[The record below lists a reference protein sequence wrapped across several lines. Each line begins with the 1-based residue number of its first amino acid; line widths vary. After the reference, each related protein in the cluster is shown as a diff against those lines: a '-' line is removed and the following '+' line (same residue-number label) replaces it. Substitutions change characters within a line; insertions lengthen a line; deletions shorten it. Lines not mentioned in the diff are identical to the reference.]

1 MKTSI
6 KECVLL
12 ILFVSIA
19 PSITSLSEIL
29 QDAYA
34 QQQGSINTE
43 SNTTNNNN
51 TGVMVQTY
59 ENLSDFFGT
68 PIFLETSHNT
78 IGSITINTNP
88 LQTQDS
94 YNATGILKDVG
105 NVTEVATFLTT
116 HLDKGKSTSIGK
128 GNFTTSEG
136 EIANY
141 IGQDVGITDSNGI
154 ETYKGIQIFSS
165 NPEGKLGFL
174 DNLVGLYVYK
184 YWPNGTTGGTIWEW
198 N

>member
-19 PSITSLSEIL
+19 PSITSLSEIV

-34 QQQGSINTE
+34 QEQGSINTE
-43 SNTTNNNN
+43 SNTTNNND

-59 ENLSDFFGT
+59 ENLSDCFGT
-68 PIFLETSHNT
+68 PIFLETSHNR

-105 NVTEVATFLTT
+105 NVRGSDFLNN
-116 HLDKGKSTSIGK
+116 S
-128 GNFTTSEG
+128 FG
-136 EIANY
+136 ERK
-141 IGQDVGITDSNGI
+141 I
-154 ETYKGIQIFSS
+154 E
-165 NPEGKLGFL
+165 
-174 DNLVGLYVYK
+174 
-184 YWPNGTTGGTIWEW
+184 
-198 N
+198 

>member
-19 PSITSLSEIL
+19 PTVTSLSVV

-34 QQQGSINTE
+34 QEQGSINTE
-43 SNTTNNNN
+43 SNTTNNND

-68 PIFLETSHNT
+68 PIFLETSHNR

-184 YWPNGTTGGTIWEW
+184 YWPNGTIAGTIWEW
-198 N
+198 K

>member
-19 PSITSLSEIL
+19 PTVTSLSVV

-34 QQQGSINTE
+34 QEQGSINTE
-43 SNTTNNNN
+43 SHTTNNNN

-68 PIFLETSHNT
+68 PIFLETSHNR

-94 YNATGILKDVG
+94 YNATGILK
-105 NVTEVATFLTT
+105 
-116 HLDKGKSTSIGK
+116 
-128 GNFTTSEG
+128 
-136 EIANY
+136 
-141 IGQDVGITDSNGI
+141 
-154 ETYKGIQIFSS
+154 
-165 NPEGKLGFL
+165 
-174 DNLVGLYVYK
+174 
-184 YWPNGTTGGTIWEW
+184 
-198 N
+198 